1 MPRRHEALHQPL
13 IEVHWGVPVALSAV
27 VYVGIFVVLPQFCAS
42 NACGEVLT
50 LLAPIFSNLAPIFAF
65 VLLMGAASSV
75 LEARAKRGLL
85 DRQSDLESIR
95 RLDWKAIE
103 SLIREY
109 YRLRGFRAQ
118 ENRSEV
124 ADGGFAIRL
133 EDSDGLHLVQCK
145 HWRTR
150 QVGAEIVS
158 ELYGVMAAGG
168 ANSGSVVTCG
178 TFTREAKLFAKG
190 TPMDLV
196 DGARLERMIM
206 GLRRSKGM

>member
-1 MPRRHEALHQPL
+1 MPRRHESPHQPL

-103 SLIREY
+103 SLIRGILSAARFQGAGEPVRSCRW
-109 YRLRGFRAQ
+109 RLRYPPG
-118 ENRSEV
+118 
-124 ADGGFAIRL
+124 
-133 EDSDGLHLVQCK
+133 
-145 HWRTR
+145 R
-150 QVGAEIVS
+150 Q
-158 ELYGVMAAGG
+158 
-168 ANSGSVVTCG
+168 
-178 TFTREAKLFAKG
+178 
-190 TPMDLV
+190 
-196 DGARLERMIM
+196 
-206 GLRRSKGM
+206 